1 VIKKDDRA
9 ERMFNLIS
17 MAPMGSQTRERFSQM
32 KINNDAEAIW
42 TYLNACI
49 RRKGDVGK
57 SVARSGKI
65 SFESIY
71 EDVRQIYEKTAQD

>member
-1 VIKKDDRA
+1 MVTKKDDRA

-32 KINNDAEAIW
+32 KEINDAKAIW
-42 TYLNACI
+42 TYLNACVK
-49 RRKGDVGK
+49 RKGDVGK

-71 EDVRQIYEKTAQD
+71 DDVRLIYEETV